1 VISTL
6 FLRRR
11 GGSTYRVTVIRPER
25 RWRRLAA
32 VGMHR
37 AGFPLSTIAGA
48 LGLNQD
54 SIARI
59 TEGGLFAGFAAEIK
73 AEGKRFDREI
83 A

>member
-32 VGMHR
+32 VGMQR
-37 AGFPLSTIAGA
+37 AGFPLSTIAAA
-48 LGLNQD
+48 LGLD
-54 SIARI
+54 RDRI
-59 TEGGLFAGFAAEIK
+59 ERLTEGGLFAGFAAEIK
-73 AEGKRFDREI
+73 AEGKRFDREV